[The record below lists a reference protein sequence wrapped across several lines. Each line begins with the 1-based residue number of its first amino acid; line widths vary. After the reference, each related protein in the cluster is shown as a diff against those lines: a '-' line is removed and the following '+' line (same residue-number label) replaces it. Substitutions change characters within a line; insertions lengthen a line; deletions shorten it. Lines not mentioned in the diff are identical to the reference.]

1 MYEIPSDFNIKDYLI
16 MHNAEGIQI
25 RAKVKRAQ
33 AEALRAKAL
42 EIKNFDEEWDEISYQ
57 SESSAAALQEA
68 LWYCDSLIIEQPE
81 ELRSLV
87 VASLEKVGKSHG

>member
-16 MHNAEGIQI
+16 MHNADGIEV
-25 RAKVKRAQ
+25 RAKVKKVQ

-42 EIKNFDEEWDEISYQ
+42 EIKNFDEEWDEISYG
-57 SESSAAALQEA
+57 SESSAAALKEA

-87 VASLEKVGKSHG
+87 VESLEKVARSHG